1 MSRDHTFL
9 FADLAGFTT
18 LTEAHGDD
26 YAADL
31 AGRFCAALNQRLPD
45 GAEDF
50 KMLGDACLVRVYDA
64 RAAVGL
70 AVGLTHDLG
79 GYDFPAVRIGMHTG
93 HAVQRGRD
101 WFGTTVNTASR
112 VADLAA
118 ADEAL
123 LTEATRL
130 AAGEPPGIVFDD
142 LGVRALRNLA
152 APQRLYRAA
161 RLPDHGGEAP

>member
-1 MSRDHTFL
+1 MSRVHTFR
-9 FADLAGFTT
+9 FADLAGFTA

-31 AGRFCAALNQRLPD
+31 AERFCAALNQRLPD

-50 KMLGDACLVRVYDA
+50 KMLGDACLVRVDDA
-64 RAAVGL
+64 RAA
-70 AVGLTHDLG
+70 
-79 GYDFPAVRIGMHTG
+79 
-93 HAVQRGRD
+93 AVQRGRD

-161 RLPDHGGEAP
+161 RPPDHGGEAP